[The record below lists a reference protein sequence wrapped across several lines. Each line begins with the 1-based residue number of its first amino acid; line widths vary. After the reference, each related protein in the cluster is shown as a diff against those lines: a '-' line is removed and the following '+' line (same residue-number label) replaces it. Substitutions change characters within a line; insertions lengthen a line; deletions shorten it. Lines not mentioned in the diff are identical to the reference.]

1 MKILY
6 IESTGKVC
14 NYYSDMILYLSKISV
29 LKHIPFEKKMII
41 TQIKEF
47 NPDVII
53 LGFKVMD
60 SGNNGPSIKLN
71 LDTKIPIYVILNK
84 EYAGL
89 QNKLNWIK
97 DINPGVKKVFSVHHD
112 VLKYQEY
119 CNIPF
124 TRIMWSAESSIF
136 KKYDNEYKHDFF
148 FSGVIRKEQ
157 TGNLREKIHSKLDAL
172 SKYNLLV
179 RAAFYRNN
187 KLSGKIYTFKNNEY
201 AKTINHSKIV
211 LTTTGPADLVGTRY
225 FEIMASNKALI
236 LCNRMPE
243 EVYGD
248 VVIDKMNC
256 VMFDDENDFVEKC
269 KYYLEHEEERMKIV
283 TKAYEYFLERHTWD
297 HKVKHL
303 ISNL

>member
-6 IESTGKVC
+6 TDHAGNIC
-14 NYYSDMILYLSKISV
+14 NYYSDMRLYLSKISEF
-29 LKHIPFEKKMII
+29 KHIPFEINII
-41 TQIKEF
+41 KDQLKEF
-47 NPDVII
+47 NPDI
-53 LGFKVMD
+53 LLIGFKVTD
-60 SGNNGPSIKLN
+60 SGCRAPSIQLN

-84 EYAGL
+84 EYTGL
-89 QNKLNWIK
+89 QEKLNWIK

-157 TGNLREKIHSKLDAL
+157 TGNLREKIYSKLDAL
-172 SKYNLLV
+172 NKYKILV
-179 RAAFYRNN
+179 RAAFSING
-187 KLSGKIYTFKNNEY
+187 KVSGKLYTFKNKDY
-201 AKTINHSKIV
+201 GKTINHSKIV

-283 TKAYEYFLERHTWD
+283 NKAYEYFLERHTWE

-303 ISNL
+303 INNL